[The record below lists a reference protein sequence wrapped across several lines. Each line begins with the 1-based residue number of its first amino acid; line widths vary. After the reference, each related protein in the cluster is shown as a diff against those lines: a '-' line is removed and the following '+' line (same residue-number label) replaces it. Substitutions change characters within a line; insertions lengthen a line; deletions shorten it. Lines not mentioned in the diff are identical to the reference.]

1 MSRAERLL
9 ELIQILRR
17 HRRPVTAASLAQKLD
32 ISVRTVY
39 RDIASLQAQGA
50 DIDGEAGIGF
60 ILKPGLT
67 LPPLN
72 LGSNE
77 IEALMLGAHWV
88 VNNAD
93 PELQSAARNVI
104 AKISAVLPAELRQE
118 LESSSLLTG
127 PSRVTDQH
135 HRYLADIRAAIRI
148 EQKVQLQYR
157 DIHDQLSERI
167 IWPFAIGFFEQ
178 SRVIIGWCEL
188 RQDVRHFRTDR
199 ISALTRLN
207 SRYPKSRMSLFKQWR
222 QTYQVPE
229 RLFDQ

>member
-17 HRRPVTAASLAQKLD
+17 HRRPVTAATLAQKLN

-50 DIDGEAGIGF
+50 DIEGEAGIGF

-93 PELQSAARNVI
+93 PELQGAARNVI
-104 AKISAVLPAELRQE
+104 AKVSAVLPAELRQE

-157 DIHDQLSERI
+157 DIHDQSSERI

-188 RQDVRHFRTDR
+188 RQDIRHFRTDR
-199 ISALTRLN
+199 ISSLIRLN
-207 SRYPKSRMSLFKQWR
+207 SRYPKSRMSLFKEWR
-222 QTYQVPE
+222 HTYQVPE